1 MKACSAVML
10 LIIVGF
16 AMPST
21 SKAQVSVYAEG
32 TASNLPNGPAGD
44 YLYGGTLG
52 VTYDGPTL
60 MKHVLLSADIQTRY
74 VDKDG
79 ERLIGALLGPRF
91 SFPLKKIRVTP
102 SGEFLVGF
110 ARYRDTTLPGALNT
124 TDNEWQTG
132 GGVAKEMTPHLDAL
146 VHVDYARYGAEDGK
160 YNPISYS
167 AGVAWHFVKR

>member
-1 MKACSAVML
+1 MKVCSAVML

-16 AMPST
+16 AMPSP

-110 ARYRDTTLPGALNT
+110 ARYRDTTLPGALPAIACGRRPHPHPA
-124 TDNEWQTG
+124 DCRRTG
-132 GGVAKEMTPHLDAL
+132 QQQPE
-146 VHVDYARYGAEDGK
+146 
-160 YNPISYS
+160 S
-167 AGVAWHFVKR
+167 AGQKSNTAVVREASA